1 MYQIKIDDD
10 FGYYSCKGELDN
22 EYYSEFNGKI
32 YIYDSEVRLEEV
44 DFYYKIS
51 RDIKTKE
58 LSAEE
63 FIFSV
68 ESADISSFTN
78 GFGLISFSNPEANAS
93 FTSLCKFKSTVLKN
107 DSYRQ
112 GCPPDVKQIEKSL
125 LYISLFA
132 GLKPSEQQRNR
143 FENFFDNVDEFT
155 TRLEDS
161 KNSLYEKNWR
171 FSRGWIRSGIQ
182 RCVTDVNSYFDN
194 LKIVAPD
201 RRIDDEISEKE
212 IELIM
217 QVVPFW
223 VGGEMVRFA
232 KAGASE
238 KEFMNWLSDQ
248 HVSEALVSHR
258 EILSVYLVMCR
269 DKS

>member
-1 MYQIKIDDD
+1 M
-10 FGYYSCKGELDN
+10 
-22 EYYSEFNGKI
+22 
-32 YIYDSEVRLEEV
+32 
-44 DFYYKIS
+44 
-51 RDIKTKE
+51 
-58 LSAEE
+58 
-63 FIFSV
+63 
-68 ESADISSFTN
+68 
-78 GFGLISFSNPEANAS
+78 
-93 FTSLCKFKSTVLKN
+93 
-107 DSYRQ
+107 
-112 GCPPDVKQIEKSL
+112 
-125 LYISLFA
+125 
-132 GLKPSEQQRNR
+132 
-143 FENFFDNVDEFT
+143 
-155 TRLEDS
+155 
-161 KNSLYEKNWR
+161 
-171 FSRGWIRSGIQ
+171 
-182 RCVTDVNSYFDN
+182 NSYFDN

-269 DKS
+269 DKI